1 MTANLS
7 YSIITLLTLVCAL
20 TYAFEIIFGL
30 AGTIMM
36 LLIMSYFVDTKTLVV
51 YSTLPQLMVAGIG
64 LWRSPNTV
72 EFRFLAGMLGFA
84 LLGSLVGIYLF
95 YLIPLK
101 LFEIL
106 LAIAI
111 TLFGAYLVSAQRR
124 MRFGR
129 LLRALLDF
137 TAGLSQQLF
146 GISGPIAM
154 TRIMGS
160 VDGKT
165 AIRNYALA
173 FFLSLNLLRLAS
185 YLWQS
190 SFSARPALLSDSIL
204 LAMAVSAP
212 VLLVT
217 LLAANHLHFRV
228 NENVFKKT
236 VSWII
241 LLGGL
246 QLLYQAIYS

>member
-1 MTANLS
+1 MS
-7 YSIITLLTLVCAL
+7 YSIIALLTLVCAL

-36 LLIMSYFVDTKTLVV
+36 LFVMSYFVDTKTLVI

-72 EFRFLAGMLGFA
+72 EPRFLAGMLGFA
-84 LLGSLVGIYLF
+84 ALGSLVGLYLF
-95 YLIPLK
+95 YLIPGK
-101 LFEIL
+101 LFEVL
-106 LAIAI
+106 LAVAI
-111 TLFGAYLVSAQRR
+111 TLFGGYLVFSRR
-124 MRFGR
+124 NVRFGR
-129 LLRALLDF
+129 ALRALLDF
-137 TAGLSQQLF
+137 AAGLSQQLF

-165 AIRNYALA
+165 RIRNYALA
-173 FFLSLNLLRLAS
+173 FFLSLNLLRAAS
-185 YLWQS
+185 YVWQS
-190 SFSARPALLSDSIL
+190 SFSGQPAVLSDGIL

-212 VLLVT
+212 VLFVSLWT
-217 LLAANHLHFRV
+217 ANHLHFRI
-228 NENVFKKT
+228 NEKLFKKT

-246 QLLYQAIYS
+246 QLLYQALYL